1 MSKSERKLSTYEL
14 RRARIAYDRKR
25 IDKRTRVGRAALQA
39 MAKRGRKSADQ
50 RAALAAVGYP
60 GY

>member
-1 MSKSERKLSTYEL
+1 MSKSRKRLSAYEL
-14 RRARIAYDRKR
+14 RRARMAYDRRR
-25 IDKRTRVGRAALQA
+25 IDKRTRVGRLALEA
-39 MAKRGRKSADQ
+39 MGKRGRKSADQ